1 MGTGGDDLDLFTPAK
16 NPSRKDLFT
25 PVNNNSRKRPSA
37 ANLDNNTK
45 KIALQNRFTPLADSG
60 HEAMQVAEEHQT
72 EEARLTQ
79 KKNMPPVII
88 KAIKIDHAKVVRG
101 MTNLCK
107 SQVHIKYIN
116 ENQVKVH
123 TTTEQDFRSLTNHLT
138 KKSIQF
144 QSFTP
149 KNEKPKKLVMKGL
162 PEINNQDIID
172 ELKTHDVICT
182 EISIIKKKDAPMP
195 AFPTRLLTFENKT
208 DISKV
213 KKIRYISYTKVTWQ
227 EYVNKKGTSQ
237 CHRCQLP
244 GHGSRYCNLLPA
256 CVKCGQNHLTKDC
269 TKPAEDA
276 PRCVNCEGEHPASY
290 SGCPKLIEYK
300 TEMEKKKSRPT
311 RIYRTAI
318 NSHQENTATSYAQI
332 LSRDSSPNLQKTQEL
347 LTELETLHSLCDI
360 DRLLAKLK
368 N

>member
-1 MGTGGDDLDLFTPAK
+1 
-16 NPSRKDLFT
+16 
-25 PVNNNSRKRPSA
+25 
-37 ANLDNNTK
+37 
-45 KIALQNRFTPLADSG
+45 
-60 HEAMQVAEEHQT
+60 MQVAEEHQT

-172 ELKTHDVICT
+172 ELKTHGVICT
-182 EISIIKKKDAPMP
+182 EISIIKKKDAPMSFQQDYLP
-195 AFPTRLLTFENKT
+195 LKTRLIFLKSRKSGTSATRKSLGKNT
-208 DISKV
+208 S
-213 KKIRYISYTKVTWQ
+213 T
-227 EYVNKKGTSQ
+227 KKG
-237 CHRCQLP
+237 HRSAI
-244 GHGSRYCNLLPA
+244 GANYPA
-256 CVKCGQNHLTKDC
+256 MDLD
-269 TKPAEDA
+269 
-276 PRCVNCEGEHPASY
+276 
-290 SGCPKLIEYK
+290 
-300 TEMEKKKSRPT
+300 
-311 RIYRTAI
+311 
-318 NSHQENTATSYAQI
+318 TATYYQLV
-332 LSRDSSPNLQKTQEL
+332 LSVVKT
-347 LTELETLHSLCDI
+347 T
-360 DRLLAKLK
+360 
-368 N
+368 